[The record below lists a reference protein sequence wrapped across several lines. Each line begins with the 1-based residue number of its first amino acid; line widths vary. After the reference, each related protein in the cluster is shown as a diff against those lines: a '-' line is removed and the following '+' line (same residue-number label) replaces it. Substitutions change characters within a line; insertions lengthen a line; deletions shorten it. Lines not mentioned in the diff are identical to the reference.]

1 MGPAEY
7 RFLSGQNP
15 YVLFLILILLI
26 MGTEKELESYF
37 ESARDFI
44 LGTKR
49 SVENIRAG
57 IEGMQTNMLSF
68 GTQLLDLQKK

>member
-1 MGPAEY
+1 M
-7 RFLSGQNP
+7 
-15 YVLFLILILLI
+15 ILLI

-68 GTQLLDLQKK
+68 GTQLLDLQKNNFM